1 MFVPLMRRKF
11 AVVHVF
17 SFICSSSVIKFTEK
31 KNIYKYGHVRPIEA
45 GLGIPPEDVTFPA
58 VPRTWSRTGSH
69 HLYLS
74 QARRVSTRILYFTSC
89 TCVWLLALR

>member
-17 SFICSSSVIKFTEK
+17 SSICSSSVIKFTEK
-31 KNIYKYGHVRPIEA
+31 TFIYKYGQVRPIEA
-45 GLGIPPEDVTFPA
+45 GLGIPPDDGTFPA
-58 VPRTWSRTGSH
+58 FPRTWSRIGSH

-74 QARRVSTRILYFTSC
+74 QARRVSTGILYFC
-89 TCVWLLALR
+89 FLYLCLAPGS